1 MKTREKQMTTVAHE
15 IELEP
20 LSDVELGGKPLL
32 SSALPFLGSVKVRVA
47 VRVGCIEISVA
58 ELLKLERGSVL
69 ALDRLVEQ
77 PLDVLIDEHV
87 VARGT
92 LVAVGDHFGVRLT
105 QAASMTGPGVETR

>member
-1 MKTREKQMTTVAHE
+1 MTTVAHE

-20 LSDVELGGKPLL
+20 LADVGLGGKPLL
-32 SSALPFLGSVKVRVA
+32 SSALPFLGAVKVRVA
-47 VRVGCIEISVA
+47 VRVGAAEVSVA

-69 ALDRLVEQ
+69 TLDRLLEQ

-92 LVAVGDHFGVRLT
+92 LVAIGDHFGVRLT
-105 QAASMTGPGVETR
+105 QTASMTAGGSETK